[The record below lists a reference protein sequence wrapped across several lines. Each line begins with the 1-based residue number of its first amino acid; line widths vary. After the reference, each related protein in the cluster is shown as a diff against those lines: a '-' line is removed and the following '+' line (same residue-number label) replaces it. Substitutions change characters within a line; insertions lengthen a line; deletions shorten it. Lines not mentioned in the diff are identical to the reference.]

1 VTTPDGTPTGVL
13 LVPGAWHT
21 SHCWDGVARRLRALD
36 IPVAVAELHRGSL
49 AGDTAA
55 ATEAMAQLPGPVVA
69 CGHSYGGAVI
79 TGLAPDR
86 IAHLVYLA
94 AIMPDTTESAL
105 DLVAAHPT
113 DLLASTV
120 GDLTG
125 TTTID
130 PAKAGDLFYAQLDP
144 QQRAAHAATLVP
156 QNMAAGYERPTSLAW
171 RSRPSTYVVCAE
183 DHVLHP
189 QLQRLL
195 STRATHTVTW
205 VSDHAAFLSH
215 ENDTVALL
223 SRLAIRS
230 GIKKQSGSGAT

>member
-1 VTTPDGTPTGVL
+1 VTAPDGTPTGVL
-13 LVPGAWHT
+13 LVHGAWHT
-21 SHCWDGVARRLRALD
+21 KHSWDGVARRLRSLD

-94 AIMPDTTESAL
+94 AVMPDTTETAL

-113 DLLASTV
+113 DLLASIV
-120 GDLTG
+120 GDLSG
-125 TTTID
+125 ITTID
-130 PAKAGDLFYAQLDP
+130 PAKAGDLFYAQLDER
-144 QQRAAHAATLVP
+144 QQAAHVATLVP
-156 QNMAAGYERPTSLAW
+156 QNMAAGRERPTSLAW
-171 RSRPSTYVVCAE
+171 QSRPSTYVVCSD
-183 DHVLHP
+183 DHVVHP

-195 STRATHTVTW
+195 SKRATHTVTW
-205 VSDHAAFLSH
+205 ASDHAAFLSH
-215 ENDTVALL
+215 ENDTVGLL
-223 SRLAIRS
+223 SSLAS
-230 GIKKQSGSGAT
+230 